1 MGKAKA
7 KRRDLRQNNQLKPKH
22 TRITLNT
29 TQLAF
34 LLKDKLAVSAKKTG
48 TNIKDP
54 NSLMP
59 TTAEA
64 DRHTEQERLA
74 AGSGL
79 RQALGHFRK
88 SGCAGRDLCQW
99 KRKRAKESRSSC
111 KFVFCYCQ
119 ALKLYQFIGTN
130 SQILSGDWGSL
141 SS

>member
-7 KRRDLRQNNQLKPKH
+7 KRRDIRQNNQLKPKH

-34 LLKDKLAVSAKKTG
+34 LLKDKLAVSAKKQEQTS
-48 TNIKDP
+48 K

-59 TTAEA
+59 TTAEV

-79 RQALGHFRK
+79 
-88 SGCAGRDLCQW
+88 
-99 KRKRAKESRSSC
+99 
-111 KFVFCYCQ
+111 
-119 ALKLYQFIGTN
+119 
-130 SQILSGDWGSL
+130 
-141 SS
+141 